1 MPEEMAQEFWMSPDI
16 DLDILA
22 KALNGY
28 PKEIEDK
35 VLGYMPQKKQAMYTP
50 IEGAVK
56 KADIESSRGSIL
68 DIAKEKIK
76 SGSWT
81 IEDIM
86 GTQE

>member
-1 MPEEMAQEFWMSPDI
+1 
-16 DLDILA
+16 
-22 KALNGY
+22 
-28 PKEIEDK
+28 
-35 VLGYMPQKKQAMYTP
+35 MYTP

-56 KADIESSRGSIL
+56 KADVESARSSIL

-86 GTQE
+86 GGDSEG